1 MFRARHRCHRIIP
14 PPAWNTHRGILVE
27 ARRVSPRGRLA
38 ARERGVHPTEVGT
51 VLELVPHLEL
61 VAEECE
67 FPLSELT
74 VAWVLSHP
82 AITGVSVGARRPEQ
96 VDRWIGAG
104 IVELGAGIAGDLV
117 RMAADLVNDPPE
129 TDEPDAGAV

>member
-1 MFRARHRCHRIIP
+1 M
-14 PPAWNTHRGILVE
+14 
-27 ARRVSPRGRLA
+27 A